1 MALLLAWRRIEAVGV
16 IMMMIIKYGM
26 SIVEL
31 QNFLLMSHKMSEL
44 VVDYYCNHHKIVT
57 SKTTQQIRSNNGK
70 RQIQRSASLTFN
82 PYFRL

>member
-31 QNFLLMSHKMSEL
+31 QNFLLML
-44 VVDYYCNHHKIVT
+44 VNLSQNV
-57 SKTTQQIRSNNGK
+57 
-70 RQIQRSASLTFN
+70 
-82 PYFRL
+82 